1 MLCRDRWCWIDLEV
15 IERFCL
21 TKHVDDND
29 DVFEWEVATVSRL
42 NELTVFTTHT
52 HTPTN
57 NALEKDGDDD
67 VFAWREDAKN

>member
-1 MLCRDRWCWIDLEV
+1 
-15 IERFCL
+15 
-21 TKHVDDND
+21 VDDND